1 VFEQLYGTHHL
12 LGDHDD
18 GLDGESAVAVVEE
31 ILETGAEQIDDQD
44 VVQAFLA
51 EVVDIRN
58 AGWMG

>member
-1 VFEQLYGTHHL
+1 M
-12 LGDHDD
+12 
-18 GLDGESAVAVVEE
+18 VEE